1 MMQYPDMWS
10 AVNIAAAVQSG
21 TVSAVEIARLSLDRI
36 AEHNQTF
43 NAFTLVLPEQS
54 IKQAQD
60 IDRRRRAGEPL
71 GLLAGVP
78 VAIKDF
84 TPTAGIRTTFGSRA
98 FEDFVPRQDAVIVRR
113 LHEADA
119 ILVGKT
125 TTPEFASSWF
135 TRSDLFGDTRNPWD
149 PSRTSGGS
157 SG

>member
-60 IDRRRRAGEPL
+60 IDR
-71 GLLAGVP
+71 
-78 VAIKDF
+78 
-84 TPTAGIRTTFGSRA
+84 
-98 FEDFVPRQDAVIVRR
+98 
-113 LHEADA
+113 
-119 ILVGKT
+119 
-125 TTPEFASSWF
+125 
-135 TRSDLFGDTRNPWD
+135 
-149 PSRTSGGS
+149 
-157 SG
+157 